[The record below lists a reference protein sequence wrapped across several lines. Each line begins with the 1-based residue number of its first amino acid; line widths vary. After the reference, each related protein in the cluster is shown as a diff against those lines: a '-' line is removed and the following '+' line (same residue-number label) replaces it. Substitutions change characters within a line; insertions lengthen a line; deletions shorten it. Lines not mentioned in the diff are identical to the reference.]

1 MSFPETRLRRLRRS
15 RGLRSMVA
23 ETRLAPS
30 QLIQPLF
37 VRHGSG
43 ADAIA
48 SLPGQRHLSV
58 NALVEEAAELHE
70 AGVGG
75 VILFGLPS
83 HKDEAASEAHDP
95 EGIVQTAVRAL
106 KANLPELVV
115 ATDVCLCQY
124 MSHGHCGVLR
134 DGLVDNDVTLELL
147 ADVAVSH
154 AAAGADL
161 VAPSDMM
168 DGRVAAIRA
177 ALDAD
182 GLIDTAIMAYSAKF
196 ASAFFGP
203 FRDAADSTP
212 SSGDRRGYQMDPA
225 NAREAVREALLDVE
239 EGADLVMVKPA
250 MPYLDVIAR
259 LRESTL
265 LPVAAYQVSGEY
277 AMLAAAV
284 DRGLLDEREAVL
296 ETLVGIR
303 RAGADVIITYHAGRA
318 ARWL

>member
-1 MSFPETRLRRLRRS
+1 
-15 RGLRSMVA
+15 MVA